1 MSLTDVFDGSLDL
14 NDALNL
20 VLLFFREGSIGSSLA
35 SQKLALGH
43 RLLALLAERSTI
55 SLIFSP
61 LFFSS
66 IIFSVVPW
74 FCNCFLHIGFSQPD
88 FGDLHFPLRLI
99 FFFLFVKVKLTNLF
113 FCSPFYNFHFL

>member
-20 VLLFFREGSIGSSLA
+20 VLLFFREGSIGSSLT
-35 SQKLALGH
+35 SQKLALGL

-61 LFFSS
+61 LIFSF

-74 FCNCFLHIGFSQPD
+74 FCNCSLHIWFLPTRFWRSSFSFTLD
-88 FGDLHFPLRLI
+88 I
-99 FFFLFVKVKLTNLF
+99 FLS
-113 FCSPFYNFHFL
+113 FCES